1 LSRSSKRRG
10 RKPKREEPQV
20 AGFVL
25 SVIDGQAAG
34 REYHFE
40 AKCQIGRVDAND
52 VIMVDPG
59 ISRHHA
65 RVGGRRGVYLLEDQ
79 GSSNGTRLNG
89 ELIEGPEPLR
99 DGDYI
104 GVGQAT
110 LQFSNLDMARSG
122 DQTARMRLSEK
133 QARRLD
139 HAGGGGANPT
149 EQLKQ
154 LWNTPRGKL
163 IAVGGALAL
172 LLLFA
177 GVLKQCLGSD
187 AQRGGQQRELS
198 GTPVGYDEYQAQGY
212 WDWAFGYGD
221 YNQSYRDQVVFRY
234 VKPPQKLRVT
244 LEYAAWGIDDPEE
257 VVIKVNGK
265 RVGNV
270 PPTRKIHLKG
280 SVQYKY
286 DYGLRL
292 EIEPD
297 AFKDGENLVAFDN
310 TKNDRSGTDT
320 WEVAYV
326 KLRETAIPAPNVEKA
341 KECFFNGKNAFEQRK
356 VDPSNMQKAI
366 VAYECARD
374 YLEEL
379 PKKPPEYQVARRQ
392 IQVINKELSK
402 IFRKA
407 VFDAQ
412 KMYRYGQ
419 YEKAQQRLQQTMLYF
434 KANKRDPRYI
444 QLRQVLESVSS

>member
-1 LSRSSKRRG
+1 M
-10 RKPKREEPQV
+10 

-40 AKCQIGRVDAND
+40 TQCQIGRVDAND

-122 DQTARMRLSEK
+122 DQTARMRLSDK

-139 HAGGGGANPT
+139 HAGGGRANPA

-187 AQRGGQQRELS
+187 AQRGAQQQELS
-198 GTPVGYDEYQAQGY
+198 ATPVGYDEYQAQGY
-212 WDWAFGYGD
+212 WDWAFGYGG
-221 YNQSYRDQVVFRY
+221 YNQNYRDQVVFRY

-270 PPTRKIHLKG
+270 PPTRKIHIKG

-292 EIEPD
+292 EIDPD

-310 TKNDRSGTDT
+310 TKNDRNGTDT

-379 PKKPPEYQVARRQ
+379 PKKPPEYQIARRQ

-419 YEKAQQRLQQTMLYF
+419 YAKAQQRLQQTMLYF